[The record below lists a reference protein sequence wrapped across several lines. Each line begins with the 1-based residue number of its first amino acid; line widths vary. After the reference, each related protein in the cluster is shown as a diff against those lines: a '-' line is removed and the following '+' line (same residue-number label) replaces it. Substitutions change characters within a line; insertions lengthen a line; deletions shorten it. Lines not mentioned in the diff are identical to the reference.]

1 MQLLEGASRRH
12 VKTTRS
18 QIETTDTA
26 GYFKLSKPAS
36 GRVVETLVTTLRP
49 ERFIKGSLKVT
60 SASVFEVMV
69 DGVSKGSKA
78 KPDSA
83 VTASSVV
90 AVPIELEP
98 ERTADIMVKVLTD
111 SEAKNDPAVKIEFEP
126 ESKYSDVNYS
136 LVPEKKHRFSIYD
149 MSDGPRARSTSM
161 SPDGKYVITRFVEVF
176 SEKEQRTWST
186 LTETKTGKI
195 INASLNALLHRE
207 ARRFV

>member
-1 MQLLEGASRRH
+1 M
-12 VKTTRS
+12 
-18 QIETTDTA
+18 
-26 GYFKLSKPAS
+26 
-36 GRVVETLVTTLRP
+36 VETPVTTLRP

-83 VTASSVV
+83 VTTSSVV

-136 LVPEKKHRFSIYD
+136 LVPEKKHRFSIYG
-149 MSDGPRARSTSM
+149 MSDGPRARSTS
-161 SPDGKYVITRFVEVF
+161 VIARRQICDYPFCGGVLRKGTAHTVNVDRDQDW
-176 SEKEQRTWST
+176 KDNQCQPQRKRG
-186 LTETKTGKI
+186 LDAFGI
-195 INASLNALLHRE
+195 YALLHRE

>member
-1 MQLLEGASRRH
+1 MNKTSLSILFLAPLTVAGAAIAASRHAERVEALPPVKVQMPIVGDTALAPHRFSDVQLLEGASRRH

-111 SEAKNDPAVKIEFEP
+111 RMIRPLKS
-126 ESKYSDVNYS
+126 S
-136 LVPEKKHRFSIYD
+136 LSLSLSIQ
-149 MSDGPRARSTSM
+149 M
-161 SPDGKYVITRFVEVF
+161 
-176 SEKEQRTWST
+176 
-186 LTETKTGKI
+186 
-195 INASLNALLHRE
+195 
-207 ARRFV
+207 